1 MKKFLKVGA
10 LFACYKKNR
19 EIFRYTRPFTGVH
32 HVQIVFQ
39 NPGSTPDKG
48 DPTWN
53 RTTTGAPPI
62 GLSIVGTAVRFEVTP
77 FHVNNSGAYT
87 LLNTSVYDNYLHL
100 YQTAFNPGS
109 QFVNVIAANDDAG
122 PGSDALLSNI
132 NLFAGINYFAV
143 SSSFSNSD
151 FGAFTLTITG
161 TGDNTAILD
170 RGNNNVPEPTSLALM
185 GLALAGLAAMRRR
198 QSV

>member
-1 MKKFLKVGA
+1 MFKSSFKTPVQRLIKAITLVTLA
-10 LFACYKKNR
+10 CATSVSFAGILTVNGD
-19 EIFRYTRPFTGVH
+19 TT
-32 HVQIVFQ
+32 
-39 NPGSTPDKG
+39 G